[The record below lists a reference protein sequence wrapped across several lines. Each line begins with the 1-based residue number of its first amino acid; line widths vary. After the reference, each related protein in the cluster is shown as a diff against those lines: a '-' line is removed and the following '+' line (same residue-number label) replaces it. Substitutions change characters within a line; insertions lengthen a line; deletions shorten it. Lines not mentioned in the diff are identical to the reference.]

1 MNFAEYSFL
10 MNFGNYQIV
19 ATVLPKNT
27 ENQNLKYEII
37 NNTYSGLTINE
48 NTGLIT
54 YVDNGNNGSC
64 NSFTVKVSAQDGSGV
79 YITRKLLMEKP
90 LR

>member
-1 MNFAEYSFL
+1 

-19 ATVLPKNT
+19 ATVLPKNA

-54 YVDNGNNGSC
+54 YVYNGSC
-64 NSFTVKVSAQDGSGV
+64 NSFTVKVSAQDSSGV
-79 YITRKLLMEKP
+79 YITRKLLMEKANNGCWDP
-90 LR
+90 RY